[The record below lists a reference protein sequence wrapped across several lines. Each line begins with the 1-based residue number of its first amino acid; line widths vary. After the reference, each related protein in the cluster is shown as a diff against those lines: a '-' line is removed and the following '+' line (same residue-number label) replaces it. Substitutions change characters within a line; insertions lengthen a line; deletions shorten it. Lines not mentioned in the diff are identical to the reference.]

1 MILKTLWVTL
11 TSTPGLHT
19 THLWFILFYCWT
31 IIILFHLLI
40 LSFFLLFYFF
50 KDSYDQDLSS
60 LEHSGGIISF
70 ILFYIFFSVCLIY
83 IYCSQDP
90 TTNSELV
97 LKFRIRRFGI
107 SCWIRWARYLFIG
120 TAFLLESVQDFLIK
134 LEMKPCL
141 HLVEIS
147 IFSLN
152 HVIVR
157 LTKIMNK
164 PWNISKFVLKIGWIF
179 PK

>member
-1 MILKTLWVTL
+1 MESGDYRGSSWISISRDSLENSQSLGHINIYPRSPYSPVMIYSL
-11 TSTPGLHT
+11 
-19 THLWFILFYCWT
+19 
-31 IIILFHLLI
+31 
-40 LSFFLLFYFF
+40 FFLLLNDYYFISFTYPKFFPTLYFF

-60 LEHSGGIISF
+60 LEHSGGIILF
-70 ILFYIFFSVCLIY
+70 ILFFSVCLIY

-141 HLVEIS
+141 HLVEI
-147 IFSLN
+147 
-152 HVIVR
+152 
-157 LTKIMNK
+157 
-164 PWNISKFVLKIGWIF
+164 
-179 PK
+179 